1 MTLFEDGA
9 SHEEEEGWL
18 CRSTGQDNTEPFSTS
33 GTNSLCCCR
42 QGWIMDALVW
52 TQEGRWAA
60 EPGMGGAGCT
70 YQYWGAS
77 GDGRSGLLVP
87 AFDDLK
93 EATALN

>member
-1 MTLFEDGA
+1 
-9 SHEEEEGWL
+9 
-18 CRSTGQDNTEPFSTS
+18 
-33 GTNSLCCCR
+33 
-42 QGWIMDALVW
+42 MDALVR